1 MYEMTAKRKARDN
14 AQTNWEKRM
23 FILIKRKIQ
32 KWEFKHIAEKL
43 NVTVQAVENIYRK
56 IEDMSVQELEDE
68 YNKFIKGEL

>member
-1 MYEMTAKRKARDN
+1 MTAKRKARDN

-23 FILIKRKIQ
+23 YILMKRKIQ
-32 KWEFKHIAEKL
+32 KWEFKDIAEKL

-68 YNKFIKGEL
+68 YYKHIGK

>member
-1 MYEMTAKRKARDN
+1 MTAKRKARDN

-23 FILIKRKIQ
+23 YILMKRKIQ
-32 KWEFKHIAEKL
+32 KWEFKDIAEKL

-68 YNKFIKGEL
+68 YNKFMGK

>member
-23 FILIKRKIQ
+23 YILMKRKIQ
-32 KWEFKHIAEKL
+32 KWEFKDIAEKL

-68 YNKFIKGEL
+68 YYKHIGK

>member
-23 FILIKRKIQ
+23 YILMKRKIQ
-32 KWEFKHIAEKL
+32 KWEFKDIAEKL

-68 YNKFIKGEL
+68 YYKFMGK